1 MDIEEENNRAD
12 TAAREKWREKYQKF
26 DEKRATYDGWLDIFD
41 RAIEHCDTPIIDL
54 GCGNGNNAR
63 YLSQRGKEVI
73 ACDYTQ
79 KALDL
84 IKENMP
90 EVAKTLCFDMR
101 DDFPFDDNFT
111 RLIVADLSLHY
122 FTEVDTIRIVNEI
135 KRILRPN
142 GILLM
147 RLNSV
152 NDINYG
158 SRDGIE
164 LSKNYRRTEW
174 DGDKRYFDEADIDRF
189 FKEFDFIYKNEE
201 RMTERYEKGAKVLWR
216 CALKVN
222 KT

>member
-12 TAAREKWREKYQKF
+12 IAAREKWREKYQKF

-111 RLIVADLSLHY
+111 SLIVADLSLHY

>member
-1 MDIEEENNRAD
+1 MDIEVENIKAD
-12 TAAREKWREKYQKF
+12 TAAREKWKEKYQKF

-84 IKENMP
+84 IKENKP

>member
-12 TAAREKWREKYQKF
+12 IAAREKWREKYQKF